1 MNRRDFTKNTLMT
14 LTSIAFLDML
24 FTNNLFAAPLK
35 ELSQK
40 WLKELQIMCKDLKVS
55 SISPVEW
62 QEKITAFH
70 NKLPLED
77 LLKLIDYENATKK
90 TQYPEKGVIKTKLI
104 LPKVTG
110 ISEHYAFTGL
120 IFGMKKDRAI
130 IPHGHANMVSCHRI
144 LNGEVL
150 LKQYDRLRDEGDYMF
165 IKQTLEETGKPGS
178 FSSISDQKGNVHWL
192 VANTNYAHTFDV
204 VVNNLKSKPTH
215 IDDIDIYAATKVE
228 TDLLKVKKMDRQ
240 EAINKYGISHH

>member
-1 MNRRDFTKNTLMT
+1 MNRRDFTKDTLIT

-24 FTNNLFAAPLK
+24 FTNNLFAAPVK

-55 SISPVEW
+55 SIDPLRW

-70 NKLPLED
+70 NNLPLED
-77 LLKLIDYENATKK
+77 LLKLIDYEHAMKK
-90 TQYPEKGVIKTKLI
+90 FQYPEKGVNHIEPI
-104 LPKVTG
+104 LPKVKG
-110 ISEHYAFTGL
+110 ISEHYAFKGL

-130 IPHGHANMVSCHRI
+130 IPHGHTNMVSCHRI

-150 LKQYDRLRDEGDYMF
+150 LKQYDRVRDEGDYMF

-192 VANTNYAHTFDV
+192 VTNTDYAHTFV
-204 VVNNLKSKPTH
+204 VVVRNLKSKPTE
-215 IDDIDIYAATKVE
+215 IDNIDMYAATRVE
-228 TDLLKVKKMDRQ
+228 TGLLKVKKMDRQ